1 MAVSPCTRFGGL
13 LSLLGLVLCLG
24 SPARGQSPEPS
35 NPQPH
40 IPIHFSQ
47 SYGATFPQGQT
58 SKIAGKDFGVISG
71 LLFTGK
77 GRWYFPIDIYT
88 LLSNLPASVLDQANI
103 QNGVTGL
110 IGITDDPMFTLAQG
124 AHWAAYATGGGG
136 ISLKEVQITGQGSP
150 CGAGQCI
157 AHGSES
163 SWQPMLDGGAGVIY
177 RIYPGRPFQIFAETR
192 FIDLF
197 TPSGQF
203 PGFNTAGTRLLVPQ
217 LGYRF

>member
-1 MAVSPCTRFGGL
+1 MAVSPCTRFRGL

-24 SPARGQSPEPS
+24 PAARGQSSEAS
-35 NPQPH
+35 NPQPR

-47 SYGATFPQGQT
+47 SFGAPFAQGQT
-58 SKIAGKDFGVISG
+58 SKIAGTGFGVVSG
-71 LLFTGK
+71 LSFLGK

-88 LLSNLPASVLDQANI
+88 LLSNLPGRLLDQANI
-103 QNGVTGL
+103 GNGVADL
-110 IGITDDPMFTLAQG
+110 IGVTDDPMFTLAQG

-136 ISLKEVQITGQGSP
+136 VSLKDVQISGNP
-150 CGAGQCI
+150 CSGGQCVI
-157 AHGSES
+157 PHSSES
-163 SWQPMLDGGAGVIY
+163 SWQPMVDGGAGLVY
-177 RIYPGRPFQIFAETR
+177 RIHPGRPFQIFAETR
-192 FIDLF
+192 FVDLF